1 MTPELKAKKL
11 FDKYYFICQEF
22 TEEIQCS
29 IQAKQCALIAVDEIM
44 KAPHE
49 NNYME
54 LIPTDAES
62 TDWFWDKFDEYWNE
76 VKNEIEKL

>member
-1 MTPELKAKKL
+1 MEPKEKAKEL
-11 FDKYYFICQEF
+11 LDKYYIICQEF

-29 IQAKQCALIAVDEIM
+29 IQAKQCALITVDEIM

-49 NNYME
+49 NSYVE
-54 LIPTDAES
+54 LIPTDAEN
-62 TDWFWDKFDEYWNE
+62 TDWFWNKFDEYWNE